1 MKKNRINGFTLIELM
16 IVVVIIGILAAIA
29 FPSYR
34 DSVRKT
40 NRSDAKVALTRAAQ
54 MQERRFTE
62 QGSYS
67 NSIGDIGGNTS
78 PEGWYSIAVVASN
91 TAACTSTD
99 SNGYTKYLCF
109 TVTATATGGQADDTT
124 CATLSLDHTGAK
136 TSADNSSPPVA
147 TTNCW

>member
-67 NSIGDIGGNTS
+67 NSIADVGGNTS
-78 PEGWYSIAVVASN
+78 PEGWYTMSLTDVSG
-91 TAACTSTD
+91 TAGCTTTNSSGT
-99 SNGYTKYLCF
+99 TLYLCY
-109 TVTATATGGQADDTT
+109 TVTATATGGQADDAT

-136 TSADNSSPPVA
+136 TSTGGGD
-147 TTNCW
+147 CW